1 MRNTLV
7 QVRSAAI
14 ALLVLVSS
22 AKAETRLCEGRRG
35 VFSPDGARIAFER
48 ERGGR
53 LAVGIVSVSGGE
65 ATWIADGPGN
75 AGQPA
80 WTADGSLLYT
90 YCHDTN
96 TALAA
101 VRGKVK
107 DGGANIWRWK
117 DGRAEQLTRG
127 RSFDYG
133 ASSAPDGTVWFVTTR
148 GAQSATLKN
157 LCTAHI
163 AAWAP
168 GTRDAEVL
176 FRFPKSNNG
185 AMSPTVSPDGRQ
197 LLWSEMRG
205 FRSNW
210 RLVVAPVADLA
221 KGRALTPP
229 DASCQ
234 SPRWSPDGR
243 RVCYTGYRVGDP
255 GWCVYVQ
262 DVATGAATRVC
273 EGRNPCFSP
282 DGKTLLYDRDGSL
295 FTRPAEEVR
304 K

>member
-1 MRNTLV
+1 M
-7 QVRSAAI
+7 
-14 ALLVLVSS
+14 
-22 AKAETRLCEGRRG
+22 
-35 VFSPDGARIAFER
+35 
-48 ERGGR
+48 
-53 LAVGIVSVSGGE
+53 
-65 ATWIADGPGN
+65 
-75 AGQPA
+75 
-80 WTADGSLLYT
+80 
-90 YCHDTN
+90 
-96 TALAA
+96 
-101 VRGKVK
+101 
-107 DGGANIWRWK
+107 
-117 DGRAEQLTRG
+117 
-127 RSFDYG
+127 
-133 ASSAPDGTVWFVTTR
+133 TTR

-168 GTRDAEVL
+168 GTRDAEVRL
-176 FRFPKSNNG
+176 RFPKSNNG

-205 FRSNW
+205 FRGNW
-210 RLVVAPVADLA
+210 RLVVAPVSDLA

-229 DASCQ
+229 DASCH

-262 DVATGAATRVC
+262 DVATGAKTRVC

-295 FTRPAEEVR
+295 FTRPVEEVR